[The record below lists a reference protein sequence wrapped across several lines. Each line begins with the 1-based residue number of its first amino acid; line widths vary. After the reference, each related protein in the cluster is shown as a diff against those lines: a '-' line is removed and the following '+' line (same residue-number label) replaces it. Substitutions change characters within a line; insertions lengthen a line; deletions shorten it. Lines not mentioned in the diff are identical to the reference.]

1 MAMNQNRNEQ
11 NQRHLSTHI
20 KPIVLSELVRNGQ
33 PTFGVFVKA
42 QNIHYFDY
50 YRPLIPQ
57 KSFPNWRKHLKVNQC
72 CFMQII
78 EL

>member
-33 PTFGVFVKA
+33 PTFGVFVEA
-42 QNIHYFDY
+42 
-50 YRPLIPQ
+50 
-57 KSFPNWRKHLKVNQC
+57 
-72 CFMQII
+72 
-78 EL
+78 